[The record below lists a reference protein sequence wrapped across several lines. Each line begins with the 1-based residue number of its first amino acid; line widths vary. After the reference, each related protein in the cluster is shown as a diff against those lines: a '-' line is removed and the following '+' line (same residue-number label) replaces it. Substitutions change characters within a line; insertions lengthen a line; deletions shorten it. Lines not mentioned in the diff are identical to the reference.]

1 MSAKSFS
8 SQHLFIVAN
17 SWNVFS
23 PLLLSELP
31 VFRNKNALQLWQ
43 SGSQCITLWLW
54 ANQCWKNSDRL
65 CSLSQPCPRSM
76 SCDQSAAEH
85 TSGSYQK
92 NTQVHVGLLQLEVL
106 FYNTDLELEWSILLP
121 PLPQSTCQADFKS
134 CSYSTEQLKRLQH
147 FIAIPLGITVSNPK
161 LFLCGIS
168 SRI

>member
-1 MSAKSFS
+1 MSAKGFS

-54 ANQCWKNSDRL
+54 ANQCWKNSNRL
-65 CSLSQPCPRSM
+65 CTSVPALPLKHVMWPVSSRTHLWLLPKKHPSPCRPAAAGSSVLQHRSTRM
-76 SCDQSAAEH
+76 IH
-85 TSGSYQK
+85 T
-92 NTQVHVGLLQLEVL
+92 
-106 FYNTDLELEWSILLP
+106 FP
-121 PLPQSTCQADFKS
+121 PLPQSICQADSKS
-134 CSYSTEQLKRLQH
+134 CSYSTEQLKRIQH
-147 FIAIPLGITVSNPK
+147 FTAIPLGITVSKPK